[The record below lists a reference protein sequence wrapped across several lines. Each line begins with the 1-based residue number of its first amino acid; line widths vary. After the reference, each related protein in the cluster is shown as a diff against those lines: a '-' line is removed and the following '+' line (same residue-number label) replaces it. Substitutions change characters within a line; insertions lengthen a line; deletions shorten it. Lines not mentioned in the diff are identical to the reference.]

1 MITKENAEEIA
12 EYRKGVKDKY
22 TDRRMY
28 AVQLVGEGKKVS
40 DICSTRGR

>member
-1 MITKENAEEIA
+1 MSNAKYVITKENAEEIA

-28 AVQLVGEGKKVS
+28 CVCQVESA
-40 DICSTRGR
+40 